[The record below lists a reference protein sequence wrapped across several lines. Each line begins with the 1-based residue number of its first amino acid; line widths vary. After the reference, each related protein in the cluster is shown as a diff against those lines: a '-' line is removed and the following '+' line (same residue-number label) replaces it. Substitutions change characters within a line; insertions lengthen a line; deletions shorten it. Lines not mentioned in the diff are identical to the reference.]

1 MPIGPLIPIG
11 AGIPPR
17 PGTPRI
23 GGGDRMLGIAGAEAM
38 LAGGAGRGMVGG
50 VPLALGALGVS
61 VVRGDEDALKSFE
74 TILSDSLWPFV
85 LASPLGLAGASPS
98 SSGVEGGLSAGED
111 I

>member
-1 MPIGPLIPIG
+1 
-11 AGIPPR
+11 
-17 PGTPRI
+17 
-23 GGGDRMLGIAGAEAM
+23 MLGIAGAEAM